1 MISLNKLAGLIAAVG
16 FCRAV
21 FVGAMC
27 LLIVHVV
34 TFEEFV
40 ILALFGF
47 AIDGVSVRTVKSKR
61 QGNGKGRESVIKSAV
76 NHMQTANVKR
86 RGIADLLKR
95 GGCSDR

>member
-1 MISLNKLAGLIAAVG
+1 MISLNKLVGLIAAVG

-61 QGNGKGRESVIKSAV
+61 QRNCKGREASLESAASLT
-76 NHMQTANVKR
+76 QTENAKR
-86 RGIADLLKR
+86 RRVADPRQRQELF
-95 GGCSDR
+95 

>member
-1 MISLNKLAGLIAAVG
+1 MINVNKLAGLIASIG

-47 AIDGVSVRTVKSKR
+47 AIDGVSVRAVKSKAR
-61 QGNGKGRESVIKSAV
+61 NRSRNALGIEKSRSLQFSIPTEHDRKG
-76 NHMQTANVKR
+76 Q
-86 RGIADLLKR
+86 L
-95 GGCSDR
+95 

>member
-1 MISLNKLAGLIAAVG
+1 MISVNKLVGLIAAVG

-21 FVGAMC
+21 FVAAMC

-47 AIDGVSVRTVKSKR
+47 AIDGVSVRAVKSKR
-61 QGNGKGRESVIKSAV
+61 QSDGKGYGSIAKSASTGL
-76 NHMQTANVKR
+76 NATR
-86 RGIADLLKR
+86 
-95 GGCSDR
+95 DRVG